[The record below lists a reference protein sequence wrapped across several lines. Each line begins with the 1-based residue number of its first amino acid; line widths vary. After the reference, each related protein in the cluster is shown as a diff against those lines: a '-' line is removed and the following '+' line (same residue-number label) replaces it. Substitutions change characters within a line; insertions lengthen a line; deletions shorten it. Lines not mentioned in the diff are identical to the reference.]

1 MASRSIVK
9 ASSGNSTFYRSPI
22 WRIGY
27 SGYTH
32 MSDLTLAPATPPESI
47 PIVSSPESVPTV
59 LPPESIPPEPTL
71 PESLPTVSTPESIP
85 TLSTPESVPTISS
98 PESIPTV
105 SSPESIPTVSSPES
119 VPTSIPTVSSPES
132 IPTLSTPESTLPESG
147 PTVSSPESI
156 PTVSSPESIPTVSTP
171 QFTLPESTA
180 FQTLIKQS
188 PNEPTQTT
196 EGRTQALNSLHVPTK
211 AVSVPTGKT
220 DKTQP
225 GTTDLRTVTS
235 PSSSPTGKSLELDLS
250 DAQFG
255 EHASLLLAPPNGR
268 ASFSLDVRKPP
279 NIAPGEL
286 VNLTA
291 SIRVDLIG
299 APNPQAGTLFLRG
312 STRSRLQMIMDEKSI
327 YDKELETTGGK
338 FEEVKSEKTAVSA
351 HPKIEIIQ
359 KSGNNPVALTFRGL
373 SLVKAERST
382 ISR

>member
-1 MASRSIVK
+1 MASHSVVK

-22 WRIGY
+22 WQIGY

-47 PIVSSPESVPTV
+47 PTVSTPESV
-59 LPPESIPPEPTL
+59 
-71 PESLPTVSTPESIP
+71 PTVSTPESGP
-85 TLSTPESVPTISS
+85 TLST

-105 SSPESIPTVSSPES
+105 SSPESIPTVSTPE
-119 VPTSIPTVSSPES
+119 SIPTVS
-132 IPTLSTPESTLPESG
+132 T
-147 PTVSSPESI
+147 PESI
-156 PTVSSPESIPTVSTP
+156 PTVSSPESGPTLSTPESIPTVSTPESIPTVSTPESGPTLSTPESIPTVSTPESIPTVSSPESTLPESIPTVSSPESVPTVSTP

-268 ASFSLDVRKPP
+268 ASFSLDVRKSP

-299 APNPQAGTLFLRG
+299 APNPQFRSLFRRG
-312 STRSRLQMIMDEKSI
+312 STGSRLQMIMDEKSI

-351 HPKIEIIQ
+351 HPKIE
-359 KSGNNPVALTFRGL
+359 
-373 SLVKAERST
+373 
-382 ISR
+382 

>member
-32 MSDLTLAPATPPESI
+32 MSDLTLATP
-47 PIVSSPESVPTV
+47 
-59 LPPESIPPEPTL
+59 
-71 PESLPTVSTPESIP
+71 
-85 TLSTPESVPTISS
+85 

-119 VPTSIPTVSSPES
+119 VPTVSSPQF
-132 IPTLSTPESTLPESG
+132 TRPESA
-147 PTVSSPESI
+147 
-156 PTVSSPESIPTVSTP
+156 
-171 QFTLPESTA
+171 A

-196 EGRTQALNSLHVPTK
+196 EGRTRDPNSLHVPTK

-225 GTTDLRTVTS
+225 GTTDFRTVTS

-286 VNLTA
+286 VNVTA
-291 SIRVDLIG
+291 SIRVDFIG
-299 APNPQAGTLFLRG
+299 APNPQVRTLFRRG
-312 STRSRLQMIMDEKSI
+312 SKRSRLQMIMDEKSI

-338 FEEVKSEKTAVSA
+338 FEEVKSEKTAVST